1 MAEIDILNEKSLEI
15 ILNFKPS
22 DKHDKNAAN
31 EILKLKGDIKKIIT
45 LLPKQEQE
53 ILDLRYFQ
61 SLSDEKIAERLGKP
75 RDEVNKIISRGVKN
89 VREKLGQDNL
99 AFESVQKVIEIPKI
113 KEQPKEIK
121 IQNQQKPT
129 KQTIVQGQSGI
140 RRKPSFLGII
150 FSLVFYALFFIGG
163 YFVLQKFFFHN
174 LPTPGQ
180 IFFNSKNTIQKHSLS
195 GKVTSDKKIVKS
207 VDPYGIKIVGS
218 SSLLGLSHR
227 WENSFNIE
235 YPKYHINLLSSDSN
249 KGINIL
255 IEGKADIA
263 NSSRPLNS
271 FDRRKAA
278 EHGLELS
285 EERVALDALIII
297 VNSKNPTDEISLD
310 DLEKI
315 FNKEERNKPVFPVVR
330 EKGSGTNDFVINR
343 VLEGSDFPG
352 TITRKTSNEDL
363 IKFVSENEGAI
374 SFINSTSYP
383 WENKNIKYLKVK
395 NYDNSLSVSPYE
407 GHKLNESAIRYGDY
421 PLAHYLYL
429 ITKVDAPIKVQD
441 FISWV
446 LSKDGQRIVSYSG
459 LIPVLQSED

>member
-22 DKHDKNAAN
+22 DKHDKNTAN

-61 SLSDEKIAERLGKP
+61 NFSDERISERLSKP
-75 RDEVNKIISRGVKN
+75 KDEINKIISRGVKN

-99 AFESVQKVIEIPKI
+99 VLENIQKVIEIPKI

-121 IQNQQKPT
+121 VQNQQKPA
-129 KQTIVQGQSGI
+129 KQAVPQVPSNI
-140 RRKPSFLGII
+140 RRKPSFFGII
-150 FSLVFYALFFIGG
+150 FSLVFYAVFFTGG
-163 YFVLQKFFFHN
+163 YFVLQKFVFHS
-174 LPTPGQ
+174 LPTLGQ
-180 IFFNSKNTIQKHSLS
+180 IFSSSKNTIQKHSLS
-195 GKVTSDKKIVKS
+195 DKVTSDKKSVKS
-207 VDPYGIKIVGS
+207 VDPYSIKIAGS

-249 KGINIL
+249 KGINVL

-263 NSSRPLNS
+263 NSSRPINS

-297 VNSKNPTDEISLD
+297 VNSKNPIDEISLD

-315 FNKEERNKPVFPVVR
+315 FNKEEKNKLVLPVVR

-352 TITRKTSNEDL
+352 ATIRKTSNEDL
-363 IKFVSENEGAI
+363 IKFVSENEEAI

-383 WENKNIKYLKVK
+383 WENKNVKYLKVK
-395 NYDNSLSVSPYE
+395 NYDNSLSVSTYE
-407 GHKLNESAIRYGDY
+407 GRELNENAIRYGDY

-429 ITKVDAPIKVQD
+429 ITKVDAPVKIQD

-459 LIPVLQSED
+459 LIPVLQSEE